1 MRIPISSAKFTVVD
15 SQWDRFLRLCSSIEF
30 IVAQMVSIPSL
41 TKDFCLQNLE
51 MHFMGFLLQAESS
64 LKD

>member
-1 MRIPISSAKFTVVD
+1 MRIPISSAKFRVVD